1 MTKLLKTYKILGK
14 LFGKKKFTWKLSF
27 IMNSFQSL
35 IVNVGLGYSIRL
47 LIDGATVSDNMMMN
61 RGFIFLLISAMYLIF
76 ILPVLTYLQDS
87 NVASIKSQMEI
98 NIFNRIIRKK
108 YKKLIAV
115 DPSDI
120 ITVLQD
126 DVSEVSELYGWN
138 MVALLQA
145 LVSGLGS
152 MLLVLLISWKLFL
165 FLLVFSMTLLF
176 INKFFTKSIYKLS
189 SHLRELVEERLNLIN
204 ELLDNSIILHI
215 YLMMK
220 KFRTKIQGLDIDKCE
235 AEYSIYKKMNKINFL
250 VDLVSELVVG
260 LGIIILGC
268 YLISANEITL
278 GQLMFV
284 FELKFGAL
292 FLFGSVGDYLNTIQT
307 AVVASEHIAD
317 MLEDEE
323 KDGSAKKVLNDIK
336 AISMNQVS
344 FSYHDNSGKVL
355 DNISFETFGK
365 ENICFIGENGQG
377 KSTIIKLLM
386 GLFDDYIGDILING
400 TDVREIDTESL
411 FSIVPQDVVI
421 LTGTI
426 KDNILFGNTAT
437 EDELSEAAK
446 DAQIY
451 DEICKMEAGFDSE
464 VQEDGGNL
472 SSGQKQRIAIARAL
486 IQNKPIIILDEC
498 TANLD
503 DETAEQ
509 VIEKLLSLN
518 GRKII
523 AISHDK
529 KISEKFDRV
538 IAI

>member
-1 MTKLLKTYKILGK
+1 MTKLLKTYKMVGK
-14 LFGKKKFTWKLSF
+14 LFGKMKFTWKLSF

-35 IVNVGLGYSIRL
+35 IVNVGLGYSIKL
-47 LIDGATVSDNMMMN
+47 LIDGATMSDNMMMT
-61 RGFIFLLISAMYLIF
+61 RGFIILLISVMYLIF
-76 ILPVLTYLQDS
+76 ILPVLTYLQDT

-98 NIFNRIIRKK
+98 NIFNRIIRKR

-115 DPSDI
+115 DPGDI

-145 LVSGLGS
+145 LVSGVGS

-176 INKFFTKSIYKLS
+176 INKLFTKSIYKLS

-215 YLMMK
+215 YHMMK
-220 KFRTKIQGLDIDKCE
+220 KFRAKIQGLDIDKCE
-235 AEYSIYKKMNKINFL
+235 VEYSIYKKMNKIDFL
-250 VDLVSELVVG
+250 ANLVSELVVG

-292 FLFGSVGDYLNTIQT
+292 FLFGSVGDYINTIQH

-317 MLEDEE
+317 ILGNEE
-323 KDGSAKKVLNDIK
+323 KDSPAKKVLNDIE
-336 AISMNQVS
+336 AISMNHVS
-344 FSYHDNSGKVL
+344 FSYHDDSDKVL
-355 DNISFETFGK
+355 DNISFDTFGK

-386 GLFDDYIGDILING
+386 GLFDDYIGDIQING

-421 LTGTI
+421 LTGTL

-437 EDELSEAAK
+437 EDELAEAAR

-451 DEICKMEAGFDSE
+451 DEICKMEAGFDTE

-509 VIEKLLSLN
+509 VMEKLLSMKS
-518 GRKII
+518 RKII

-529 KISEKFDRV
+529 KISDKFDKV